1 MLYNP
6 LYPANQLQNLMTGVQ
21 LYSNTALLP
30 RASSVKEVDEAPLT
44 TLNSEQVFLNQDD
57 NTIMYIKRVDSSG
70 KVSTTRYRF
79 YEDPEPTQQQINDS
93 RYVTI
98 DEFNKLKVEILDT
111 LNKNNSKGKMNGSKP
126 TNENVRNSENQFES
140 KKYVRNDGQFQS

>member
-98 DEFNKLKVEILDT
+98 DEFNKLKVEILNT

-126 TNENVRNSENQFES
+126 INENVRNSENQFES
-140 KKYVRNDGQFQS
+140 KKYVRNDGQVQS

>member
-98 DEFNKLKVEILDT
+98 DEFNKLKVEILNT

>member
-98 DEFNKLKVEILDT
+98 DEFNKLKVEILNT

-126 TNENVRNSENQFES
+126 TNENVRNSENQFEP

>member
-98 DEFNKLKVEILDT
+98 DEFNKLKVEILNT
-111 LNKNNSKGKMNGSKP
+111 LNKNTSKGKINGSKP

>member
-57 NTIMYIKRVDSSG
+57 NTIMYIKRVDSS
-70 KVSTTRYRF
+70 
-79 YEDPEPTQQQINDS
+79 
-93 RYVTI
+93 
-98 DEFNKLKVEILDT
+98 
-111 LNKNNSKGKMNGSKP
+111 
-126 TNENVRNSENQFES
+126 
-140 KKYVRNDGQFQS
+140 

>member
-98 DEFNKLKVEILDT
+98 DEFNKLKVEILNT
-111 LNKNNSKGKMNGSKP
+111 LNKNNSKGKLNGSKP

>member
-98 DEFNKLKVEILDT
+98 DEFNKLKVEILNT
-111 LNKNNSKGKMNGSKP
+111 LNKNNSKGKINGSKP

>member
-1 MLYNP
+1 
-6 LYPANQLQNLMTGVQ
+6 MTGVQ

-98 DEFNKLKVEILDT
+98 DEFNKLKVEILNT